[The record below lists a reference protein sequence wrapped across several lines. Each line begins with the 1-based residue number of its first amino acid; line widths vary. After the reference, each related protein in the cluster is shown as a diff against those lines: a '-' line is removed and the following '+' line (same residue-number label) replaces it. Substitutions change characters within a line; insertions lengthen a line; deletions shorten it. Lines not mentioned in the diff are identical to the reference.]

1 MAIIKPTSQVALVPF
16 YYLVPV
22 VLALCLLSAFAAN
35 FAFAD
40 FVTLG
45 ILATLG
51 YFMKQNGWPRAP
63 LVLGFVLGSRMEL
76 FLWLSIARYGL
87 AWLAQPVVIVLLLL
101 VAFTV
106 AYPFIQQRRAAR
118 AQSKVGDRL

>member
-1 MAIIKPTSQVALVPF
+1 
-16 YYLVPV
+16 
-22 VLALCLLSAFAAN
+22 
-35 FAFAD
+35 
-40 FVTLG
+40 
-45 ILATLG
+45 
-51 YFMKQNGWPRAP
+51 
-63 LVLGFVLGSRMEL
+63 MEL

-118 AQSKVGDRL
+118 AQSKVGDRLCSGK